1 MDSAFGNMITEGWL
15 VIYMDDV
22 LVFAD
27 TKEECQEWMK
37 QVLQWMKEE
46 DLHLKLTK
54 CTFDQTLVE
63 YLGLVVKDREIHM
76 DLTKLTAV
84 RDWEPPKSIKAV
96 RSLIGF
102 CNFYRK
108 FIPNFSTLTQPLHDL
123 TKQGM
128 VFLWKKEQD
137 NVFIRLKEIFL
148 SAPVICMPD
157 ISKPFHVMTNA
168 SLTTSRGV
176 LMQANSNVDLHPCA
190 YHSQTFSPA
199 EQNYDL
205 YDWELLAVLHTLKE
219 WRHYLTGTA
228 HPVTIITDHKN
239 LGYFKQPRNLTWKQV
254 QWMLFL
260 QDYDLIW
267 RVEQGVN
274 MRPANALSQ
283 KDEVNTTDN
292 NHMVTV
298 LPQDNIHQHHIQ

>member
-1 MDSAFGNMITEGWL
+1 MFFGQCTSPPTFQAFMDSAFGNMITEGWL

-84 RDWEPPKSIKAV
+84 RDWELPKSIKAV

-137 NVFIRLKEIFL
+137 NVCYDF
-148 SAPVICMPD
+148 
-157 ISKPFHVMTNA
+157 
-168 SLTTSRGV
+168 
-176 LMQANSNVDLHPCA
+176 
-190 YHSQTFSPA
+190 FSPRSSVTLVA
-199 EQNYDL
+199 PPLTPKDSSTL
-205 YDWELLAVLHTLKE
+205 Y
-219 WRHYLTGTA
+219 R
-228 HPVTIITDHKN
+228 PC
-239 LGYFKQPRNLTWKQV
+239 
-254 QWMLFL
+254 LFL
-260 QDYDLIW
+260 APD
-267 RVEQGVN
+267 
-274 MRPANALSQ
+274 SS
-283 KDEVNTTDN
+283 
-292 NHMVTV
+292 
-298 LPQDNIHQHHIQ
+298 